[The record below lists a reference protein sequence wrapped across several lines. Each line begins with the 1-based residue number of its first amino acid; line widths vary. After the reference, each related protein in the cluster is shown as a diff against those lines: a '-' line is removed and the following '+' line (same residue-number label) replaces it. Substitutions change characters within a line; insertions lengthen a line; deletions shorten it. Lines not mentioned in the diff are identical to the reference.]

1 MQLAIRMGLYWAFT
15 MLSAQGLILFDEGAQ
30 TVTFKVD
37 DVAIFLAGVLG
48 YLGTFAWSRIA
59 KAKGGPT

>member
-1 MQLAIRMGLYWAFT
+1 MALAIRMGLYWAFT

-37 DVAIFLAGVLG
+37 DVVLFLTGVVG
-48 YLGTFAWSRIA
+48 YLGTFAWSRIS
-59 KAKGGPT
+59 KARGGAT